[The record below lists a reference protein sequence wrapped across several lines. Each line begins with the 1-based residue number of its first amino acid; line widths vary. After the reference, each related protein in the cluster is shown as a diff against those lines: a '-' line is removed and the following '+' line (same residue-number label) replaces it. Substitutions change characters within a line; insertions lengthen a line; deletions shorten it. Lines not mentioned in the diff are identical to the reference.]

1 MDMTFNNVMT
11 LRYGS
16 WIYKYKN
23 YHH

>member
-1 MDMTFNNVMT
+1 MT